1 MLHYTTQ
8 RFRIEPKYIYF
19 KSVDLDNDN
28 KLDIE
33 LTK

>member
-1 MLHYTTQ
+1 MLK

-19 KSVDLDNDN
+19 KSVDLDKNN
-28 KLDIE
+28 KFDIK